1 MGSGN
6 IQGVEIFR
14 IMRLSPLGI
23 DIVEKDKILGNRSQ
37 IDHNLFNNTII
48 KELNMGNVTK
58 NIGGTGITAGGDV
71 TFRDVSGQ
79 VAIGQHII
87 QIQTQTLSASDK
99 KELLDCLIQFQ
110 KEAIKLGIPE
120 DELSTV
126 NGDLKAAIKEAEKE
140 KPDPSKIKSRFEGA
154 LDTIKEVGDTIEKVS
169 KWEWTGKVIEILGK
183 IGLSIML

>member
-1 MGSGN
+1 
-6 IQGVEIFR
+6 
-14 IMRLSPLGI
+14 
-23 DIVEKDKILGNRSQ
+23 
-37 IDHNLFNNTII
+37 
-48 KELNMGNVTK
+48 MGNVTK

-71 TFRDVSGQ
+71 TFGDVSGQ
-79 VAIGQHII
+79 VAIGQNIT
-87 QIQTQTLSASDK
+87 QTQTLSASDK

-154 LDTIKEVGDTIEKVS
+154 LDTDIITCMALREAGEHHHDNACVTEIIHGWLAGHIMTIKERHYEKVGEDFERVHKS
-169 KWEWTGKVIEILGK
+169 YRRFHQRLWRGGSQKSYFFNG
-183 IGLSIML
+183 